1 MLYYNELMI
10 VVEKVNELILNIKYK
25 FLICLLYRRYDLILL
40 VVLLCYYLIVMFW
53 SMDNGFKLEKGNL
66 IV

>member
-10 VVEKVNELILNIKYK
+10 VVEKVNELILNIKSK
-25 FLICLLYRRYDLILL
+25 FLICLLYRRFDLILL
-40 VVLLCYYLIVMFW
+40 VFLLCYYFIEILR
-53 SMDNGFKLEKGNL
+53 SMNNGFKLEKGNL